1 MIKDVVN
8 SETRTDMVRE
18 LLMYVLAL
26 LITTFLIR
34 LLWNRSLVKY
44 ITILK
49 PINTLSEAFVLSIA
63 LALYEA
69 FKIQCTRYSLD
80 PQGEPYK
87 EIL

>member
-63 LALYEA
+63 LSVVRGL
-69 FKIQCTRYSLD
+69 
-80 PQGEPYK
+80 
-87 EIL
+87 

>member
-18 LLMYVLAL
+18 LLLYTLAL

-34 LLWNRSLVKY
+34 LLWNRSLVKH

-63 LALYEA
+63 LSVVRGL
-69 FKIQCTRYSLD
+69 
-80 PQGEPYK
+80 
-87 EIL
+87 

>member
-34 LLWNRSLVKY
+34 LLWNKSLVKY

-63 LALYEA
+63 LSVVRGL
-69 FKIQCTRYSLD
+69 
-80 PQGEPYK
+80 
-87 EIL
+87 

>member
-34 LLWNRSLVKY
+34 LLWNRSLVKH

-63 LALYEA
+63 LSVVRGL
-69 FKIQCTRYSLD
+69 
-80 PQGEPYK
+80 
-87 EIL
+87 